1 MRIELEINRPNG
13 QIETVD
19 VSKQF
24 GMINTDI
31 LNKIRKATKEA
42 GIGDVVKAVI
52 TEQKSNMMQL
62 RKEYNNFHNE
72 GGEGYIPDG
81 DYFKAL
87 PSYKEWTETR
97 EVK

>member
-24 GMINTDI
+24 GTINIDI

-42 GIGDVVKAVI
+42 GRGDVVKAVI

-62 RKEYNNFHNE
+62 RKEYNNLHNE

-87 PSYKEWTETR
+87 PAYKEWTETR